1 MHNQNL
7 STRSVRKQEP
17 EFFAHCRASYYVLK
31 IADGLRLSVLF
42 NSHFGHKPWTGPH
55 IIITNF
61 ISYYNQHIGALHWL
75 PASASD
81 LISVTISQRGTWL
94 VRGVR
99 GREKQ
104 HAGRS
109 AQTQA
114 ALLQTKAG
122 HTASSDAQ
130 TQQACAQ
137 QIDTTWQAHSNM
149 TFDGRG

>member
-1 MHNQNL
+1 M
-7 STRSVRKQEP
+7 
-17 EFFAHCRASYYVLK
+17 RA
-31 IADGLRLSVLF
+31 ADR
-42 NSHFGHKPWTGPH
+42 
-55 IIITNF
+55 
-61 ISYYNQHIGALHWL
+61 YNMAGAQQHDI
-75 PASASD
+75 
-81 LISVTISQRGTWL
+81 RRTWL

-137 QIDTTWQAHSNM
+137 QIDTTWQAHSSM
-149 TFDGRG
+149 TFGIHDVTALMRFSLHEGK

>member
-1 MHNQNL
+1 MAGAQ
-7 STRSVRKQEP
+7 
-17 EFFAHCRASYYVLK
+17 
-31 IADGLRLSVLF
+31 
-42 NSHFGHKPWTGPH
+42 
-55 IIITNF
+55 
-61 ISYYNQHIGALHWL
+61 QHDI
-75 PASASD
+75 
-81 LISVTISQRGTWL
+81 RRTWL

-149 TFDGRG
+149 TFDIHDVTALMRFSLHEGK